1 VKTIRRTS
9 MKSTTGSKAAAPE
22 ALWKEDDLLQGN
34 KVRAMV
40 VIFRTTGCWWSRKA
54 GCLMCGYNQ
63 VSDSN
68 ITVDDLR
75 AQLQGALARYE
86 GEKLVKIYTSGSFL
100 DDREVPPEVREE
112 IFESFAA
119 SERVLFESRPEFVTD
134 ESLQALPK
142 GKAQVALGFESAND
156 EVLLRSV
163 RKGFKTADYEKAAR
177 CLMDKGVPLR
187 TYLLLKPPYLT
198 ERQAMDDTIRS
209 IRFAAPFSES
219 VSINPLNVQRD
230 TVVESLFRRGDF
242 RPPWI
247 WSLIEVLKAGK
258 GLTDVRVFSSPSGG
272 GTPRGVHNCGTCDAA
287 LLKAVDAFSFSQD
300 VKEFDGLECGC
311 RERWKAQLEVQDAM
325 RTAVDIDRHLADELP
340 LD

>member
-1 VKTIRRTS
+1 MSVELKSRTMS
-9 MKSTTGSKAAAPE
+9 PE
-22 ALWKEDDLLQGN
+22 ALWKEDDQIAGD

-86 GEKLVKIYTSGSFL
+86 GEKMLKIYTSGSFL
-100 DDREVPPEVREE
+100 DDREVPPEIRKE
-112 IFESFAA
+112 IFEAFGSC
-119 SERVLFESRPEFVTD
+119 ERILFESRPEFVTD
-134 ESLQALPK
+134 EILHSIPSER
-142 GKAQVALGFESAND
+142 AQVALGLESAND
-156 EVLLRSV
+156 EVLTRSV
-163 RKGFKTADYEKAAR
+163 RKGFKVADYERAAG
-177 CLMDKGVPLR
+177 CLVENDVPLR

-198 ERQAMDDTIRS
+198 EGQAMRDTIRS
-209 IRFAAPFSES
+209 IGLAAPFSES

-247 WSLIEVLKAGK
+247 WSLIEVLKQGRAIA
-258 GLTDVRVFSSPSGG
+258 DVRVFSSPSGG
-272 GTPRGVHNCGTCDAA
+272 GTPRGVHNCGKCDAA
-287 LLKAVDAFSFSQD
+287 LLKAVDSFSFSQD
-300 VKEFDGLECGC
+300 VREFDDLECGC
-311 RERWKAQLEVQDAM
+311 KERWRAQLEVQDAM